1 MKVIK
6 SGTEL
11 RLYSDNLE
19 TFDKIPAGFYS
30 ISFGTMTGWSLEVAP
45 ALEVKEK
52 VYGVNSD
59 KVSKV
64 LKAFKRSNKNLGVIL
79 SGDKG
84 IGKSLT
90 ARMISIKAAALGY
103 PVIIVSTYIPGI
115 ASFLNSIEQ
124 ECVVLMD
131 EFDKTFGSRDED
143 SDTISDPQTE
153 MLSLFDGISS
163 GKKLFIVTCNDLYG
177 VSSFLVNRPGR
188 FHYHFRFDYPTADGI
203 YEYLHDKG
211 ITDKKIRK
219 VIEFSHKVQLNY
231 DCLHAIAF
239 ELEDG
244 GEFED
249 AINDLN
255 IINMNEQIYNIT
267 VYFTDGT
274 MLRAKEKLNLFSSEE
289 TSTYFFDKEHRAI
302 GRITYVP
309 SDVSDFNGKE
319 VLTPSHCTWDIDDD
333 LKSAL
338 NTKNNDFLT
347 PAARESAEFWS
358 KQRLDHVEFM
368 FSESRNYKYTV

>member
-143 SDTISDPQTE
+143 SNTISDPQTE

-211 ITDKKIRK
+211 ITDKEIRK
-219 VIEFSHKVQLNY
+219 VKLNY

-255 IINMNEQIYNIT
+255 IINMNEQIYDIT
-267 VYFTDGT
+267 VYFTDGA

-289 TSTYFFDKEHRAI
+289 TSTDFFDQDRAI

-309 SDVSDFNGKE
+309 SDVSYFNGKE
-319 VLTPSHCTWDIDDD
+319 VLTPSHCTWDID
-333 LKSAL
+333 SAL
-338 NTKNNDFLT
+338 KAKNNDFLT
-347 PAARESAEFWS
+347 PAARESAEFWR
-358 KQRLDHVEFM
+358 KQKLDHVEFM